1 MSQLFKKGKTTLL
14 GLTNIKEQDFNG
26 HEPTESRSVNIEK
39 SGFDGTLECLYEH
52 WRI

>member
-1 MSQLFKKGKTTLL
+1 MSQLFNKGKTTLL
-14 GLTNIKEQDFNG
+14 GLVTSNEQDFNKY
-26 HEPTESRSVNIEK
+26 EPLENSTIEK